1 MKIFLSHI
9 NEEAQIAQTLKAWI
23 ESTFQGNAEVFVSSD
38 KGSLPPGKKWLNV
51 ISENLAEADMLL
63 VLCSSESIVRPWV
76 NFETGAG
83 WVKDIETIPICHSG
97 LTMVNLPRPL
107 NDFQGLV
114 IEDKSFAVDLINT
127 IGQKIGIET
136 IPRLN
141 YEQLSDELLKAVKS
155 VPKEETQ
162 TESND
167 VNSDSNADLDE
178 NGMKILQILAN
189 NAGQNSIREDQLAGA
204 TQLKPPMVR
213 YHLNKLEKLKLI
225 GFAYTMD
232 GPTRCYITDQGLEI
246 AVEKGLIS

>member
-1 MKIFLSHI
+1 MKVFLSHI
-9 NEEAQIAQTLKAWI
+9 NEEAQIAQSLKGWI
-23 ESTFQGNAEVFVSSD
+23 ESTFQGNVEVFVSSD
-38 KGSLPPGKKWLNV
+38 KGSLPPGKKWLDV

-97 LTMVNLPRPL
+97 LTMGDLPRPL

-127 IGQKIGIET
+127 IGQKIGIKT

-141 YEQLSDELLKAVKS
+141 YEQFSDELLKAVKS

-167 VNSDSNADLDE
+167 VISDSNADLDE
-178 NGMKILQILAN
+178 NAIRVLECLAQDTGHDFSIN
-189 NAGQNSIREDQLAGA
+189 DVSSFAGISPPIA
-204 TQLKPPMVR
+204 T
-213 YHLNKLEKLKLI
+213 YTLNELEKLDLIYYHHWTNRQPTSQISREGLEYAVKNKLI
-225 GFAYTMD
+225 
-232 GPTRCYITDQGLEI
+232 
-246 AVEKGLIS
+246 S